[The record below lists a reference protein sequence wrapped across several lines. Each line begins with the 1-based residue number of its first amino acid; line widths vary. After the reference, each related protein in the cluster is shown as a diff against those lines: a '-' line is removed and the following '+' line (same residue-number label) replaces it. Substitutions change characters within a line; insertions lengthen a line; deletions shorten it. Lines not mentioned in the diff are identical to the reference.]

1 MQKKTDKNEDIS
13 SGSYK
18 CSSMGRNI
26 HTQSDKLMDISNRSH
41 VNLAEREKLSQEK
54 CKTIIADLKCYM
66 I

>member
-1 MQKKTDKNEDIS
+1 
-13 SGSYK
+13 
-18 CSSMGRNI
+18 MGRNI

-41 VNLAEREKLSQEK
+41 VNLAEREKLSQEE